1 MTRKILHLDLDAFFC
16 SVEEILDP
24 SLKGKPFAVAGRP
37 DQRGVVSSCSY
48 AARKFGIHSAMPT
61 SRALSLL
68 PQLILVSGRHSNYGE
83 YSDKVMAI
91 LDDTSPLVEKVSID
105 EAFLDVSDMQQ
116 SGKQIARSLQ
126 DRIRT
131 ELDLPCSIGVAA
143 NKLVAKV
150 ANDYGKSRSNSSTAP
165 CAITVIP
172 PGSEADFL
180 APLPVQALWGIGPK
194 SAQSLNSLGIIT
206 IGDLASMRDSDLS
219 ALFGKTAPE
228 IRDRARGID
237 NSPIS
242 LEHETKSVS
251 NETTF
256 AKDVA
261 DQSYLLEVLHQLSEK
276 VGSRLRNSN
285 VAGNTIQIKLRY
297 ADFSTIT
304 RQVTLPVFTNQDSEI
319 FSAATTLVKAHWS
332 KAMPVRLLGVGVSG
346 LGAPLRQLDLW
357 EKQDGLRE
365 QQLLK
370 AIDQLRERYGK
381 NIIQRAARIKPKKNN
396 PDS

>member
-68 PQLILVSGRHSNYGE
+68 PQLILVSDRHGNYSE
-83 YSDKVMAI
+83 FSDKVMAI

-126 DRIRT
+126 DRIRA
-131 ELDLPCSIGVAA
+131 ELDLPCSIGVAT

-150 ANDYGKSRSNSSTAP
+150 ANDYGKSKSNSSTAP
-165 CAITVIP
+165 CAITVVP
-172 PGSEADFL
+172 PGAEADFL

-194 SAQSLNSLGIIT
+194 SAESLNSLGITT

-219 ALFGKTAPE
+219 ALFGKTAP
-228 IRDRARGID
+228 
-237 NSPIS
+237 
-242 LEHETKSVS
+242 
-251 NETTF
+251 
-256 AKDVA
+256 
-261 DQSYLLEVLHQLSEK
+261 
-276 VGSRLRNSN
+276 
-285 VAGNTIQIKLRY
+285 
-297 ADFSTIT
+297 
-304 RQVTLPVFTNQDSEI
+304 
-319 FSAATTLVKAHWS
+319 
-332 KAMPVRLLGVGVSG
+332 
-346 LGAPLRQLDLW
+346 
-357 EKQDGLRE
+357 
-365 QQLLK
+365 
-370 AIDQLRERYGK
+370 
-381 NIIQRAARIKPKKNN
+381 
-396 PDS
+396 

>member
-1 MTRKILHLDLDAFFC
+1 MIRKILHLDLDAFFC
-16 SVEEILDP
+16 SVEEILNP

-61 SRALSLL
+61 SRALSLF
-68 PQLILVSGRHSNYGE
+68 PQLILVSGRHRNYGE

-126 DRIRT
+126 DRIRS
-131 ELDLPCSIGVAA
+131 ELGLPCSIGVAT

-165 CAITVIP
+165 CAITVVP
-172 PGSEADFL
+172 PGTEANFL
-180 APLPVQALWGIGPK
+180 ASLPVQSLWGIGPK
-194 SAQSLNSLGIIT
+194 SAQSLNSLGITT
-206 IGDLASMRDSDLS
+206 IGDLTSMHESDLS

-242 LEHETKSVS
+242 LEHEAKSVS

-256 AKDVA
+256 AKDVS
-261 DQSYLLEVLHQLSEK
+261 DQAYLLEVLHQLSER
-276 VGSRLRNSN
+276 VASRLRNSN

-319 FSAATTLVKAHWS
+319 FSTATALFKTHWA
-332 KAMPVRLLGVGVSG
+332 KVMPVRLLGVAVSG

-357 EKQDGLRE
+357 GKKDGLRE

-370 AIDQLRERYGK
+370 AIDQLRDRYGK
-381 NIIQRAARIKPKKNN
+381 NIIQRAARIKPTKNE
-396 PDS
+396 PGS